1 MIAYIA
7 LFAASLLA
15 ATIVPFSSEA
25 ILASLLAARPEERW
39 PLIAVAA
46 LGNTLG
52 SVVNWCLGRFALR
65 WRNHRW
71 FPVSAARL
79 DRAARWYRQ
88 WGLWSLLFA
97 WVPVIGDP
105 LTVAAG
111 LLRVRL
117 GTFVL
122 LVGCGKLARYVAV
135 ALGVAAFMA

>member
-1 MIAYIA
+1 VSVYAA

-25 ILASLLAARPEERW
+25 ILAGLLAARADETW
-39 PLIAVAA
+39 PLIAVAT

-52 SVVNWCLGRFALR
+52 SVINWCLGRFALR
-65 WRNHRW
+65 WRDHRW

-79 DRAARWYRQ
+79 DGAARWFGH

-105 LTVAAG
+105 LTIAAG

-122 LVGCGKLARYVAV
+122 LVGCGKVLRYVAV
-135 ALGVAAFMA
+135 ALGVTAFMA